1 MVLLWWHWFALGL
14 VLVATEMAAAGG
26 FYVIFFG
33 VAALVVG
40 VLDLAGLSGP
50 VWLQLLLFSV
60 ISVAS
65 LLFFRSPLVR
75 WLKLDAPGR
84 SVDSLIGESA
94 LPLEDIPPGAV
105 GRAEL
110 RGTVWTARNAAPA
123 AVHRGERCVVVRVD
137 QLTVFIEP
145 EGARA

>member
-1 MVLLWWHWFALGL
+1 MALLWWHWFALGL
-14 VLVATEMAAAGG
+14 VLVATEMAGAGG

-33 VAALVVG
+33 IAALVVG
-40 VLDLAGLSGP
+40 ALDLAGVSGP
-50 VWLQLLLFSV
+50 VWLQLLLFSAL
-60 ISVAS
+60 SVAS

-75 WLKLDAPGR
+75 WMKLDVPGR
-84 SVDSLIGESA
+84 NVDSLIGELA
-94 LPLEDIPPGAV
+94 VPLEDIVPGAV

-110 RGTVWTARNAAPA
+110 RGTVWTARNSAPA
-123 AVHRGERCVVVRVD
+123 PLHRGERCVVVRVD

>member
-1 MVLLWWHWFALGL
+1 MTLLWWHWFALGL
-14 VLVATEMAAAGG
+14 VLVAAEMAAAGG

-33 VAALVVG
+33 IAALVVG
-40 VLDLAGLSGP
+40 VLALVGLAGP

-60 ISVAS
+60 VSVAS
-65 LLFFRSPLVR
+65 LLFFRSPLLR
-75 WLKLDAPGR
+75 WMNLDAPGK

-94 LPLEDIPPGAV
+94 MPLEDIPAGAV

-110 RGTVWTARNAAPA
+110 RGTVWTARNSAPA
-123 AVHRGERCVVVRVD
+123 SVRRGERCVVVRVD

>member
-1 MVLLWWHWFALGL
+1 MTLLWWHWFVLGL

-33 VAALVVG
+33 IAALVVG
-40 VLDLAGLSGP
+40 ALDLAGLSGP
-50 VWLQLLLFSV
+50 VWFQLLLFSV
-60 ISVAS
+60 LSIVF
-65 LLFFRSPLVR
+65 LLLFRSPLLR
-75 WLKLDAPGR
+75 WLNLDVPAR
-84 SVDSLIGESA
+84 DVDSLVGELA
-94 LPLEDIPPGAV
+94 TPLEDIVPGAV

-110 RGTVWTARNAAPA
+110 RGTVWTARNSASSL
-123 AVHRGERCVVVRVD
+123 VRRGERCVVVRVV

>member
-1 MVLLWWHWFALGL
+1 MTLLWWHWFVLGL
-14 VLVATEMAAAGG
+14 VLVATEIAAAGG

-33 VAALVVG
+33 IAALVVG

-50 VWLQLLLFSV
+50 VWLQLLLFSALS
-60 ISVAS
+60 IAF
-65 LLFFRSPLVR
+65 LLLFRSPLLR
-75 WLKLDAPGR
+75 WMKLDVPGR
-84 SVDSLIGESA
+84 NVDSLVGELA
-94 LPLEDIPPGAV
+94 TPLEDIVPGAV

-110 RGTVWTARNAAPA
+110 RGTVWTARNSAPSPL
-123 AVHRGERCVVVRVD
+123 HRGERCVVVRVD